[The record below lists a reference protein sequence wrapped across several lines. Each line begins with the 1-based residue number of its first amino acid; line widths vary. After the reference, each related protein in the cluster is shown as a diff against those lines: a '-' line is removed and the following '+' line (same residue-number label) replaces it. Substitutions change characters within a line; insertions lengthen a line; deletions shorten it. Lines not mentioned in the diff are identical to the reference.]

1 LLSNKN
7 PYKRRKRKKPGEYRE
22 NLKLTGAERK
32 SIDSIPVTDLLTING
47 DNFVFILF
55 G

>member
-1 LLSNKN
+1 M
-7 PYKRRKRKKPGEYRE
+7 KKPRCGSR
-22 NLKLTGAERK
+22 NLKRTGTGQK
-32 SIDSIPVTDLLTING
+32 SIDSIPVTVFLTING

>member
-1 LLSNKN
+1 M
-7 PYKRRKRKKPGEYRE
+7 KKPRCGSR
-22 NLKLTGAERK
+22 NLKRTGAERK
-32 SIDSIPVTDLLTING
+32 SIDSIPVTDFLTING